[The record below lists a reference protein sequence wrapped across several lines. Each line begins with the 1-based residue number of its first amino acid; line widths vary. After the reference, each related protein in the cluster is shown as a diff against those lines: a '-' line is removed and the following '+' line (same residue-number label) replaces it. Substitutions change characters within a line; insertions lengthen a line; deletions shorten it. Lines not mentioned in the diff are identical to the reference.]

1 MNKNVFLIILIG
13 LITIIYIINNYRLLT
28 KINENFDAV
37 SDNANRNISKINSS
51 ISKKVLKATKSN
63 NSNKTE
69 SELLDLLKSH
79 IESEIDQITKSEIKT
94 ETESEIESEMID
106 LSNMG
111 GWITVVVIIIL
122 IFCCSSCIMSIFT
135 PSTPTQPVQP
145 VQPIVYQ
152 NTSPLPPP
160 PVYSYPPQAYPYS
173 PYPPPP
179 NPYS

>member
-1 MNKNVFLIILIG
+1 MNKNIFLIILIG
-13 LITIIYIINNYRLLT
+13 LITTIYIIDNYRLLT

-37 SDNANRNISKINSS
+37 SDNANGN
-51 ISKKVLKATKSN
+51 TSN
-63 NSNKTE
+63 TSNVN

-94 ETESEIESEMID
+94 ETESEMID
-106 LSNMG
+106 LSNTG

-122 IFCCSSCIMSIFT
+122 IFCCSSSIMSIFT
-135 PSTPTQPVQP
+135 PSTQTQP

-160 PVYSYPPQAYPYS
+160 PVYSYPPQAYPYP